1 MLVTIEFSN
10 NFFNSIVNK
19 NLTNNEKFYD
29 FLKRIL
35 DEEDFFILG
44 DKLFLKKILKNLKN
58 IQNNKIFEIIYR
70 YYNRPNLIDINKAPE
85 IPRDFILLSDEEK
98 IEKNNTY
105 NIEQIKKNSINIL
118 KNFNKIKSEIF
129 DLELKYSPNSLKYK
143 VNQNEIDKF
152 NNKLLKSM
160 FISKTVIIYDQYIP
174 SSLAFIKE
182 KKGSIEFKEG
192 KYFKDYC
199 NTLKYL
205 DNKIFSK
212 NISNKFCEIITMN
225 KLQESSYFE
234 NFSNK
239 FENLAKVYLNNL
251 KSLPGKIY
259 IKDYDPDAWVD
270 LHSRLLIFKDEFDQ
284 LIAYFIVE
292 PGLDFIKLENVNFY
306 KKKGKKGQYSLTKKF
321 RYRFTPGT
329 KDNFYDKI
337 SLDLMSIKEKSGG
350 LELINTPL
358 RWKKLNKNTCL
369 FKKCAYLINRN
380 KF

>member
-70 YYNRPNLIDINKAPE
+70 YYNRPNLIDINKAPK

-284 LIAYFIVE
+284 LISYFIVE

-306 KKKGKKGQYSLTKKF
+306 KKRGKKGQYSLTKKF

-358 RWKKLNKNTCL
+358 R
-369 FKKCAYLINRN
+369 
-380 KF
+380 

>member
-1 MLVTIEFSN
+1 MKTS
-10 NFFNSIVNK
+10 
-19 NLTNNEKFYD
+19 
-29 FLKRIL
+29 
-35 DEEDFFILG
+35 FILG
-44 DKLFLKKILKNLKN
+44 DKLFLKIWNLKN

-70 YYNRPNLIDINKAPE
+70 YYSRPNLIDINKAPKIPE
-85 IPRDFILLSDEEK
+85 IFYYLMKKK

-225 KLQESSYFE
+225 KLQESVIW

-369 FKKCAYLINRN
+369 FKKCAYLVIRN